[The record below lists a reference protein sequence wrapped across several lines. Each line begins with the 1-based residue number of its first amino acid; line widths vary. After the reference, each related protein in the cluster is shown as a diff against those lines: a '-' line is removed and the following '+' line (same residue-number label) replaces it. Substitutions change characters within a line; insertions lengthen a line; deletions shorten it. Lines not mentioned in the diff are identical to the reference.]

1 MLFNSPE
8 YAVFLLLVV
17 VGYFNLRH
25 RSQNV
30 LLLLA
35 SYLFYA
41 HWDPRFL
48 TLIWISTAVDFTA
61 GLRIL
66 RARRRGTRSAMRG
79 WLLASLATNLG
90 ILGAFKYY
98 GFFAENLN
106 ALLGTVGLDTTSPVL
121 EVVLPVG
128 ISFYTFQTLSYTIDI
143 FRGRIEPIDN
153 PVDFALFVAFFPQLV
168 AGPIERA
175 SHLIPQIRRPRS
187 ITAEHWRRGIHL
199 IIVGLVRKVVIAD
212 SAGLLVEEYFR
223 APSGYSTLQLSTGLL
238 LYSVQIYGDF
248 AGYSN
253 IARGSAQLLGFDLMR
268 NFRHPYFARNP
279 SDFWRRWHI
288 SLSTWLRDYLYI
300 PLGGNR
306 KGRRRTYINLFIT
319 MLLGGLWH
327 GASWNFVL
335 WGFLHGAYLAVH
347 RVARLAEAAPDD
359 DILPSEREE
368 RARERAEESVDR
380 PRRALKRLP
389 AAALLQGLVMFS
401 VVTFTWL
408 FFRSPTTATTVTYL
422 SGLSSLTFYGVADLI
437 PLGVLAT
444 LLLAID
450 IPQALTDDE
459 YVFLRFPPLARGVT
473 AGAAVVLLFLSGRVG
488 EAFIYFQF

>member
-8 YAVFLLLVV
+8 YAIFLTLVL
-17 VGYFNLRH
+17 VGYLNLRH

-41 HWDPRFL
+41 YWDPRFL
-48 TLIWISTAVDFTA
+48 GLIWLSTIVDFVA
-61 GLRIL
+61 GLRIR
-66 RARRRGTRSAMRG
+66 RARQSGRTSVMRG
-79 WLLASLATNLG
+79 WLVASLGTNLG
-90 ILGAFKYY
+90 ILGVFKYY

-106 ALLGTVGLDTTSPVL
+106 ALLATVGLGTSSPVL
-121 EVVLPVG
+121 EIVLPIG

-143 FRGRIEPIDN
+143 YRGRIDPIDH
-153 PVDFALFVAFFPQLV
+153 PLDFALFVAFFPQLV

-175 SHLIPQIRRPRS
+175 SHLIPQIRRPR
-187 ITAEHWRRGIHL
+187 TVTVEDWRKGLYL
-199 IIVGLVRKVVIAD
+199 ILVGLVRKVVIAD
-212 SAGLLVEEYFR
+212 SAGVLVEEYFR
-223 APSGYSTLQLSTGLL
+223 APYGFSSVQLATGLL

-253 IARGSAQLLGFDLMR
+253 IARGSARLLGFDLMR

-306 KGRRRTYINLFIT
+306 RGPRRTYANLFVT

-347 RVARLAEAAPDD
+347 RAARSVHSLRA
-359 DILPSEREE
+359 DILPSAREE
-368 RARERAEESVDR
+368 RARERQEEAKHRTGSPPTGFSR
-380 PRRALKRLP
+380 TALWQG
-389 AAALLQGLVMFS
+389 ALTFSLV
-401 VVTFTWL
+401 TLTWL
-408 FFRSPTTATTVTYL
+408 FFRSTDLATTLAYL
-422 SGLSSLTFYGVADLI
+422 DGLTALTFYGWQDLLALV
-437 PLGVLAT
+437 PLAA

-450 IPQALTDDE
+450 VPQAATDDE
-459 YVFLRFPPLARGVT
+459 HVFLRLPPLVRSAA
-473 AGAAVVLLFLSGRVG
+473 AGAVIVLLFLSGRVG